1 MRKRRAGGTAALVL
15 LSLLA
20 GCGASGPEVAG
31 SGLEEVLWRVDAPLE
46 TGETASLLENSRGQ
60 RLLLVGEETVL
71 EVDAPFGQDTQM
83 LTPDLD
89 GDGREEVVLVSEA
102 GPEGEITLSGVWWDG
117 AGWRELSGPDEPP
130 TVALEEPFQLVVRQG
145 EKELERIDV
154 SQIAVGEGIDFY
166 VAAPLELFFHIDGHL
181 SRQMEITETL
191 LCPLPGGE
199 YPEDG
204 WLDLRTVFYLANRGE
219 FDLVSQVPYA
229 QLPTRVTVE
238 NGTFVCAYGPLEEV
252 SSR

>member
-46 TGETASLLENSRGQ
+46 TGEMASLLENSRGQ

-71 EVDAPFGQDTQM
+71 EVDAPFGQDTQV

-89 GDGREEVVLVSEA
+89 GDGWEEVVLVSEA

-145 EKELERIDV
+145 EKELE
-154 SQIAVGEGIDFY
+154 
-166 VAAPLELFFHIDGHL
+166 LFFHMDGHL

-204 WLDLRTVFYLANRGE
+204 WLDLRTIFYLANRGE

>member
-71 EVDAPFGQDTQM
+71 EVDAPFGQDTQV

-102 GPEGEITLSGVWWDG
+102 GPEGGSC
-117 AGWRELSGPDEPP
+117 P
-130 TVALEEPFQLVVRQG
+130 VRTN
-145 EKELERIDV
+145 L
-154 SQIAVGEGIDFY
+154 
-166 VAAPLELFFHIDGHL
+166 PL
-181 SRQMEITETL
+181 
-191 LCPLPGGE
+191 
-199 YPEDG
+199 
-204 WLDLRTVFYLANRGE
+204 
-219 FDLVSQVPYA
+219 
-229 QLPTRVTVE
+229 
-238 NGTFVCAYGPLEEV
+238 
-252 SSR
+252 

>member
-1 MRKRRAGGTAALVL
+1 M
-15 LSLLA
+15 
-20 GCGASGPEVAG
+20 
-31 SGLEEVLWRVDAPLE
+31 
-46 TGETASLLENSRGQ
+46 
-60 RLLLVGEETVL
+60 
-71 EVDAPFGQDTQM
+71 EVDAPFGQDTQV

-154 SQIAVGEGIDFY
+154 SQIPVGEGIDFY

>member
-20 GCGASGPEVAG
+20 GCGASGPEAAG

-71 EVDAPFGQDTQM
+71 EVDAPFGQDTQV

-89 GDGREEVVLVSEA
+89 GDGREDVVLVSEA

-117 AGWRELSGPDEPP
+117 AG
-130 TVALEEPFQLVVRQG
+130 
-145 EKELERIDV
+145 
-154 SQIAVGEGIDFY
+154 
-166 VAAPLELFFHIDGHL
+166 
-181 SRQMEITETL
+181 
-191 LCPLPGGE
+191 
-199 YPEDG
+199 
-204 WLDLRTVFYLANRGE
+204 
-219 FDLVSQVPYA
+219 
-229 QLPTRVTVE
+229 
-238 NGTFVCAYGPLEEV
+238 
-252 SSR
+252 

>member
-46 TGETASLLENSRGQ
+46 TGEMASLLENSQGQ

-71 EVDAPFGQDTQM
+71 EVDAPFGQDTQV

-130 TVALEEPFQLVVRQG
+130 TVALEEPSWWSVKGRRSWSGSTCPRSLWGR
-145 EKELERIDV
+145 EL
-154 SQIAVGEGIDFY
+154 
-166 VAAPLELFFHIDGHL
+166 
-181 SRQMEITETL
+181 
-191 LCPLPGGE
+191 
-199 YPEDG
+199 
-204 WLDLRTVFYLANRGE
+204 
-219 FDLVSQVPYA
+219 
-229 QLPTRVTVE
+229 
-238 NGTFVCAYGPLEEV
+238 TFMWPPRWSYF
-252 SSR
+252 ST